1 MEFIDVINKRH
12 SIRQFDSRDIDPKK
26 LESLLL
32 MINTAPSAGDLQ
44 AYELVLIKDLAQK
57 KALSRAA
64 TGQEFIEAAP
74 VVLVFCANASRSKN
88 KYGSRGEGLY
98 SIQDATIAATYAQL
112 AAVELGLATTWVG
125 AFDEEVVKNIVGGL
139 KPICIMPVGYPA
151 EMPMLTPRRPIKEI
165 THYEHL

>member
-12 SIRQFDSRDIDPKK
+12 SIRQFDSRDIDTKK
-26 LESLLL
+26 LESLLH

-44 AYELVLIKDLAQK
+44 AYELILVKDKAQR
-57 KALSRAA
+57 KALANAA
-64 TGQEFIEAAP
+64 HGQEFVEAAP
-74 VVLVFCANASRSKN
+74 MVLVFCANAGRAKD
-88 KYGSRGEGLY
+88 KYGTRGEGLY

-125 AFDEEVVKNIVGGL
+125 AFDEEVVKKIVGGL
-139 KPICIMPVGYPA
+139 KPICIMPVGYSA
-151 EMPMLTPRRPIKEI
+151 EMPILTPRRPIKEI